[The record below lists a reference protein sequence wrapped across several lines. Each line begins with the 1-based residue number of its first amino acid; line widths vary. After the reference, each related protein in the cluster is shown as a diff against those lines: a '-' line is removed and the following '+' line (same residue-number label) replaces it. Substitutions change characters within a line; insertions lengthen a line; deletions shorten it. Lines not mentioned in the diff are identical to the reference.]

1 MHKDYQGLRVANTDP
16 RFDEWFDE
24 ERGTGL
30 EEEYSVFDEVD
41 EEDRPDYE

>member
-24 ERGTGL
+24 ERSTG
-30 EEEYSVFDEVD
+30 VD
-41 EEDRPDYE
+41 EYDVFEDVDPEDRPYDE